1 MVYVSEILIDT
12 RYCQMRIRAKITI
25 IKITIKGDLDLNFT
39 RFLIQKFQSELC
51 QLLRL
56 TITFENLDTNQ
67 P

>member
-1 MVYVSEILIDT
+1 MVYLSEILIDT
-12 RYCQMRIRAKITI
+12 RYCQMRIKAKITI
-25 IKITIKGDLDLNFT
+25 IKITIKRDLDLNFT

-56 TITFENLDTNQ
+56 PITFENLDTNQ